1 MTVPEGGATVR
12 QKAENIAR
20 QTGRLPRGFEGPEM
34 PLELTYLW
42 RWFQEL
48 SATRGSNGFGPNP
61 ITYTEIDTWAR
72 LTGTIIR
79 PMEVRLIMT
88 LDGLFRIAVSE
99 ASEQRRLWLEQQGAA
114 DGR

>member
-1 MTVPEGGATVR
+1 ML
-12 QKAENIAR
+12 ENVAR
-20 QTGRLPRGFEGPEM
+20 QTGRRPKDLDGPEI

-42 RWFQEL
+42 GWFQEL

-61 ITYTEIDTWAR
+61 ISYTEIGTWAR
-72 LTGTIIR
+72 LTGTIIQ

-99 ASEQRRLWLEQQGAA
+99 ASEQRRLFVEQRKAA
-114 DGR
+114 ESGR